1 VQREY
6 PERPLVGVGAIV
18 LKDGEVLLV
27 RRGHPPA
34 EGTWA
39 FPGGLVE
46 LGESAAEAVRRE
58 VEEECQIQIKPIAIA
73 GLFEPVVREGG
84 RIKYHYVVID
94 FVAEYV
100 SGELKAASDAWEA
113 RWVPIEEAG
122 SYPVSDDV
130 RRLLERA
137 KRVGVGRLESCCP
150 EFKESLS
157 ELSR

>member
-1 VQREY
+1 MEREF

-18 LKDGEVLLV
+18 LNGDEVLLV

-46 LGESAAEAVRRE
+46 LGESASEAVRRE
-58 VEEECQIQIKPIAIA
+58 VEEECHIRIEPFAIA

-84 RIKYHYVVID
+84 KIKYHYIVID
-94 FVAEYV
+94 FVARYA

-113 RWVPIEEAG
+113 RWVSFDELDDFPL
-122 SYPVSDDV
+122 SDDA
-130 RRLLERA
+130 RRLLSRA
-137 KRVGVGRLESCCP
+137 RRVGEDETCCP
-150 EFKESLS
+150 AFMETVS
-157 ELSR
+157 ELTE